1 MRITVTAPLA
11 ALLAAAVVATGRPIA
26 AQEAPLPDRNSF
38 MAKVRGAI
46 RIDQEV
52 QQNFNYVERRRD
64 VKFSALGKVSVGPLR
79 TFEVFPSAEPGR
91 TYKRL
96 IAIDGQPL
104 DPDELRRRDAE
115 HARDLDK
122 EMRRQ
127 QRETPAQ
134 RAQRLERFERERNER
149 RAILEDALDVFE
161 ATVLAREIIDGEPT
175 IVVALTPRPNVRVDT
190 REGNWM
196 KQFSGRA
203 WFVEHDGQFARFDMQ
218 ASDDVAIGWGLIGRL
233 HKGSHLLVERRRV
246 GHTWLPARLTFT
258 ATGKTLLFRAFEL
271 DVRTEYG
278 EYREK

>member
-11 ALLAAAVVATGRPIA
+11 ALLAAAVVVATGRPIA
-26 AQEAPLPDRNSF
+26 AQAVPLPERDSF
-38 MAKVRGAI
+38 MAKVRSAI
-46 RIDQEV
+46 RVDQEV

-104 DPDELRRRDAE
+104 DPEELRRRDGE

-149 RAILEDALDVFE
+149 RAILEDALNVFE

-175 IVVALTPRPNVRVDT
+175 IVVALTPRPNVRVST

-196 KQFSGRA
+196 KQFRGRA
-203 WFVEHDGQFARFDMQ
+203 WFAEHDGQFARFDMQ
-218 ASDDVAIGWGLIGRL
+218 ASDDVAIGW
-233 HKGSHLLVERRRV
+233 
-246 GHTWLPARLTFT
+246 
-258 ATGKTLLFRAFEL
+258 
-271 DVRTEYG
+271 D
-278 EYREK
+278 